1 MKIVK
6 EPNKILHKKLKSIN
20 KLPVNIEKVILGMK
34 EIMPENQGIGLAAN
48 QVGLDMQLF
57 VIDENVAQEYKVPS
71 VYINPKITSFSKDKD
86 EMEEGCLSVP
96 EYYTPIKRS
105 KKIMLKAID
114 ENGKKFKFKARGFL
128 ARILQHEYDHLQ
140 GILIKDKKG

>member
-6 EPNKILHKKLKSIN
+6 EPNKMLHKKLSSVN
-20 KLPVNIEKVILGMK
+20 KLPAGIGKVILGMK
-34 EIMPENQGIGLAAN
+34 EVMLENQGIGLAAN

-57 VIDENVAQEYKVPS
+57 IIDENIAQEYKVPS

-96 EYYTPIKRS
+96 EYYTFIKRS
-105 KKIMLKAID
+105 KKIMIKAID
-114 ENGKKFKFKARGFL
+114 ENSKKFKFKARGML

-140 GILIKDKKG
+140 GILIKDKKV